1 MTQEFR
7 TFTQR
12 LTDKP
17 NGKTRVFNVRAKTI
31 VDRFGND
38 VIDVEGNKIWFPEN
52 FDPAAAITFG
62 RSLASESTVNAAQA
76 LRHAVRQGGPW
87 DLQRS
92 YNGQSNALF
101 ASLFTSAASYTYGL
115 IGAAAGFSPTTLMAG
130 GGMYNLLMN
139 PKTAGPNFG
148 NNPNNPPFI
157 SKGVQDFFAS
167 SYGSPAIIPDNSFQ
181 GSPAFTRPIDRFT
194 TTFDRLSKSALDDVN
209 PVVASAATGN
219 ITPSV
224 GFSDLTNANRYAG
237 SFPKALD
244 SVTSFG
250 RGGWLSSM
258 RRNGDVER
266 IMRNNAVYSPAGNF
280 FGNFP
285 RGSADATTRLPTTF
299 KTSGSAVGSRITDD
313 FGGTGKGPM
322 GVLGGLIGNSSMDPV
337 GARPQIRGVGA
348 ADSSSEEINAV
359 DPSENASAVPRPA
372 TYPWL
377 RRGSSASPGFM
388 PLDPEQPV
396 TQPKPAAS
404 LGIFSGEPMLPLPQ
418 AVWGFPDRS
427 SASPGGTLFDFLAG
441 LTRRNPATVPLND
454 GSRGFNR
461 DDQAQAWFDQRQR

>member
-1 MTQEFR
+1 
-7 TFTQR
+7 
-12 LTDKP
+12 
-17 NGKTRVFNVRAKTI
+17 
-31 VDRFGND
+31 
-38 VIDVEGNKIWFPEN
+38 
-52 FDPAAAITFG
+52 
-62 RSLASESTVNAAQA
+62 
-76 LRHAVRQGGPW
+76 
-87 DLQRS
+87 
-92 YNGQSNALF
+92 
-101 ASLFTSAASYTYGL
+101 
-115 IGAAAGFSPTTLMAG
+115 
-130 GGMYNLLMN
+130 
-139 PKTAGPNFG
+139 
-148 NNPNNPPFI
+148 
-157 SKGVQDFFAS
+157 
-167 SYGSPAIIPDNSFQ
+167 
-181 GSPAFTRPIDRFT
+181 
-194 TTFDRLSKSALDDVN
+194 LDDVN

-266 IMRNNAVYSPAGNF
+266 IMRNKVITPPPISGSPYDAAAFGDRFGRWGFSPSGIAAPPASDGPASFDHRFETWSTVPAGRLGDTRSPVLRELEKYRRSAAPDGPAPTSVQGMPTPAFQPDAVYSPAGNF

-404 LGIFSGEPMLPLPQ
+404 LGIFSGEPMLPLPH